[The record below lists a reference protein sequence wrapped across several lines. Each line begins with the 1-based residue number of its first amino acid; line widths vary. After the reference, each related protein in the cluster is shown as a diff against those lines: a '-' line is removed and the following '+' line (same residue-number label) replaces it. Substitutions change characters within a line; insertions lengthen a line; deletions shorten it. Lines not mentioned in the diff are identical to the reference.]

1 MCHSKEVII
10 NDGRVDVDA
19 TAVTLRLRQI
29 VFTDCSSPSYLKYNE
44 KQETFELNGDRKKQ
58 RKSVDIN
65 SVNLIME
72 NKQNLALSI
81 VISLSCVIRC
91 HAQTVNTQ
99 ISDDIYRRPG
109 HFPLSNSANKT
120 SFTLEEKQLI
130 VNLHN
135 AYRSMVIPEA
145 TNMRELEWDNDL
157 EEFARNHTQACTGA
171 HSHRSMVK
179 KWGPRPNTWQSWNSM
194 GEVLYYRYG
203 TWYSINEAMWMWWA
217 EGKDY
222 DISSLTCVPGRVC
235 GHYQVMT
242 NAANA
247 RVGCALNVCQQ
258 FSVSR
263 YPTPATFIACVYD
276 ASYYSDARPYNVG
289 RACSD
294 CTKQKQGYHFQY
306 CRHKLCIGPHQKF
319 RHSGFNGDTHVTG
332 L

>member
-1 MCHSKEVII
+1 
-10 NDGRVDVDA
+10 
-19 TAVTLRLRQI
+19 
-29 VFTDCSSPSYLKYNE
+29 
-44 KQETFELNGDRKKQ
+44 
-58 RKSVDIN
+58 
-65 SVNLIME
+65 ME
-72 NKQNLALSI
+72 SQKILALSL
-81 VISLSCVIRC
+81 VILLSCVIRC
-91 HAQTVNTQ
+91 HVQTVNTQ

-109 HFPLSNSANKT
+109 NFPLSNSINKT

-157 EEFARNHTQACTGA
+157 EEFAWNHTQACTGA

-179 KWGPRPNTWQSWNSM
+179 KWDPKPNTWQSWNPM
-194 GEVLYYRYG
+194 GEVLYYRYSKYCLVYY
-203 TWYSINEAMWMWWA
+203 WMIN
-217 EGKDY
+217 D
-222 DISSLTCVPGRVC
+222 DNTS
-235 GHYQVMT
+235 
-242 NAANA
+242 
-247 RVGCALNVCQQ
+247 VGCALNVCQQ

-306 CRHKLCIGPHQKF
+306 CRHKLCIGPNQKF
-319 RHSGFNGDTHVTG
+319 LHSGLNGDINVTG